1 VVARR
6 DSAVGEQ
13 DPDGAKKT
21 TKAAGAGRAKRSAGA
36 AGKAAGAAA
45 SEMAATAKKAAAVKR
60 AASAKKAAAA
70 PSKKVAAAS
79 RKVAAPSGKASAM
92 SKKAAAPSRKA
103 AATSKKVAAPK
114 GAVAPKRAAKKS
126 TPVKVVAKKTSVSSA
141 PAKAT
146 APKQAAAPN
155 KRVAAASKKAAAP
168 NTATKKSAPAKA
180 VTKKTSVSSVPAKA
194 TAKKTAAL
202 SAPVKATARTST
214 PTSTSTPAKKS
225 APAKK
230 AVTAAVTPAKAT
242 PDKAAPAKATP
253 AKTAPTK
260 ITPAKPPRNES
271 HTALVRR
278 ARRINRELGEV
289 YPYAHPELD
298 FENPFQLVVAT
309 VLSAQ
314 TTDLRVNQTTP
325 ALFGKY
331 PTPEDLAAA
340 NPEEVEEILRPTGF
354 FRAKTKSVIG
364 LSKALR
370 DDFGGEVPGR
380 LEDLVKL
387 PGVGRK
393 TAFVV
398 LGNAFGRPGI
408 TVDTHFQRLVRRWQW
423 TDATEPDK
431 IEAAIGGL
439 FPKSEW
445 TMLSHHVIFHGRRIC
460 HARKPACGAC
470 PIAPLCPAYGEGE
483 TDPEKAQK
491 LLKYEKGGFPGQRL
505 NPPQSYLD
513 AGGIPAPPLGA
524 TIPSASES
532 SASESSASAPG
543 ASAPGAPAPASAAP
557 APRSPAREAG

>member
-1 VVARR
+1 MGVRR

-13 DPDGAKKT
+13 APDGTEEQAK
-21 TKAAGAGRAKRSAGA
+21 
-36 AGKAAGAAA
+36 
-45 SEMAATAKKAAAVKR
+45 AT
-60 AASAKKAAAA
+60 
-70 PSKKVAAAS
+70 
-79 RKVAAPSGKASAM
+79 
-92 SKKAAAPSRKA
+92 
-103 AATSKKVAAPK
+103 
-114 GAVAPKRAAKKS
+114 KS
-126 TPVKVVAKKTSVSSA
+126 TPVKAVPRTVSKAASTTAGGKSTKKAAPRTAKKVTPARTAAEKATPAEATPTEVSSGR
-141 PAKAT
+141 T
-146 APKQAAAPN
+146 ASGKS
-155 KRVAAASKKAAAP
+155 ASKKAVAVKTASKKASPGAAVSKKTTTAAP
-168 NTATKKSAPAKA
+168 
-180 VTKKTSVSSVPAKA
+180 V
-194 TAKKTAAL
+194 
-202 SAPVKATARTST
+202 
-214 PTSTSTPAKKS
+214 
-225 APAKK
+225 
-230 AVTAAVTPAKAT
+230 
-242 PDKAAPAKATP
+242 
-253 AKTAPTK
+253 
-260 ITPAKPPRNES
+260 PPRNES

-278 ARRINRELGEV
+278 ARRINRELAEV

-325 ALFGKY
+325 ALFAKY
-331 PTPEDLAAA
+331 PTPEDLAEA

-364 LSKALR
+364 LSRALR

-423 TDATEPDK
+423 TAETDPDK
-431 IEAAIGGL
+431 IETAVGGL

-483 TDPEKAQK
+483 TDPEKAKK

-505 NPPQSYLD
+505 NPPQAYLD
-513 AGGIPAPPLGA
+513 AGGRPAPPLG
-524 TIPSASES
+524 T
-532 SASESSASAPG
+532 G
-543 ASAPGAPAPASAAP
+543 
-557 APRSPAREAG
+557 